1 MYQEHAALSVPGA
14 VVWTQQVTSS
24 APARVLPDG
33 CMDVIWKDG
42 ELSVSG
48 PDTTALLVA
57 GRIGESYAGLRFAP
71 GTAAAVLGLP
81 AWELRDRRVPLD
93 QLWPGRQVR
102 ELAERVSEAEHRGT
116 ALESLVLPL
125 PAAPDPVGA
134 AVLSGLRRGLR
145 VEQLAQEA
153 ALSERQLRRRCL
165 DLFGYGPKTLARVL
179 RLQRALGPARTG
191 IPFVQV
197 AADAGYAD
205 QAHLAR
211 EVRALT
217 GVPLGRLLAG
227 EG

>member
-1 MYQEHAALSVPGA
+1 MYLEHAALSVPGA
-14 VVWTQQVTSS
+14 VVWTQQVASS
-24 APARVLPDG
+24 TPARVLPDG

-42 ELSVSG
+42 ELSVAG

-81 AWELRDRRVPLD
+81 AWELRDRRVPLE

-102 ELAERVSEAEHRGT
+102 ELAERISEARDRGA
-116 ALESLVLPL
+116 ALESLVLPRL
-125 PAAPDPVGA
+125 AAPDPVGT
-134 AVLSGLRRGLR
+134 AVLAGLQRGLR

-179 RLQRALGPARTG
+179 RLQHALGPARTG
-191 IPFVQV
+191 TPFAQV